1 MPRLPSTVLLSILAL
16 APACGN
22 PGGGPSGGPGA
33 TAISVVLRSS
43 TLVGAAPSTRALR
56 PQGGDAG
63 AASSDVRH
71 CRLSLNG
78 PDGVDGFCTTPL
90 RVRGT
95 ANQISVSG
103 PTHVP
108 TRLLGGGQQGVEGLF
123 SYHPFELDTS
133 ATLAG
138 EDNVGEVETQFDE
151 LKVHWNHVE
160 TSFEAAGRVFTL
172 RHVVFSQP
180 IFDEPAFDSC
190 IRNPGERERIEK
202 AGQLF
207 PGVTAKRGDV
217 LVCIKNDKAERC
229 TDGEFSWVDATTG
242 ALTKVR
248 PDKPARLAGEFFTTK
263 PRCTP
268 APETRDTGFT
278 APVFE
283 LRVKLAAPFWL
294 AAKNTTDHR
303 VYRFRD
309 GAGTRSGSKLTLA
322 FDFDLQSSLFWEID
336 PATATEAEI
345 LSGIDRVMLVPLRVA
360 NGRTQ
365 DGDGAAQQG
374 MTVKVSAALE

>member
-1 MPRLPSTVLLSILAL
+1 MRYLPSTVLLSMLAL

-22 PGGGPSGGPGA
+22 AGGGPGA

-43 TLVGAAPSTRALR
+43 TLVGAAPSARALR

-63 AASSDVRH
+63 ATSTGDVRR
-71 CRLSLNG
+71 CRVSING
-78 PDGVDGFCTTPL
+78 PDGVEGFCTTPL

-95 ANQISVSG
+95 ANEISVSG
-103 PTHVP
+103 PTHMP
-108 TRLLGGGQQGVEGLF
+108 TRLLGGGQRGVEGLF
-123 SYHPFELDTS
+123 SYHPFELATS

-138 EDNVGEVETQFDE
+138 EDNVGEAEAQFDE

-180 IFDEPAFDSC
+180 IFDEPVFDSC
-190 IRNPGERERIEK
+190 IQSPGERERIEQ

-207 PGVTAKRGDV
+207 PGVSAKRGDV
-217 LVCIKNDKAERC
+217 LVCVKNDKAERC
-229 TDGEFSWVDATTG
+229 TDADFGWVDATTG

-263 PRCTP
+263 ARCTP
-268 APETRDTGFT
+268 AQETRDTNFT

-294 AAKNTTDHR
+294 SAKTTGGKR
-303 VYRFRD
+303 VYDFRD
-309 GAGTRSGSKLTLA
+309 GAGKRSGSKLTLA
-322 FDFDLQSSLFWEID
+322 FDFDLTSSLFWEVD
-336 PATATEAEI
+336 PTTATEAEI
-345 LSGIDRVMLVPLRVA
+345 LSGIGRVMLVPLRVA

-365 DGDGAAQQG
+365 DGDGDAQQG
-374 MTVKVSAALE
+374 MTVKVSATLE